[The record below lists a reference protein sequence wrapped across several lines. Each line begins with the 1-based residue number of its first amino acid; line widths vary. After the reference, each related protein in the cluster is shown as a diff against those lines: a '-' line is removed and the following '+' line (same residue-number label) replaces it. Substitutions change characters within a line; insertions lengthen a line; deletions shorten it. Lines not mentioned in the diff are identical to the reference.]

1 MQSDILM
8 CGAHS
13 ITSSARTRIWNLC
26 CTVASVISF
35 SQFDIGRTDM
45 IRTIVSL
52 DPDDK
57 AWLDRKARQERT
69 PMTRLVR
76 RAIQRL
82 RQESESNPS
91 PFDRLLRETSGLRK
105 FGDGLAY
112 QRKLRREWGSRK

>member
-1 MQSDILM
+1 
-8 CGAHS
+8 
-13 ITSSARTRIWNLC
+13 
-26 CTVASVISF
+26 
-35 SQFDIGRTDM
+35 M
-45 IRTIVSL
+45 IRTIISL
-52 DPDDK
+52 DPEDK

-91 PFDRLLRETSGLRK
+91 RFDRLLRETSGLRK

-112 QRKLRREWGSRK
+112 QRKLRAEWDKRK